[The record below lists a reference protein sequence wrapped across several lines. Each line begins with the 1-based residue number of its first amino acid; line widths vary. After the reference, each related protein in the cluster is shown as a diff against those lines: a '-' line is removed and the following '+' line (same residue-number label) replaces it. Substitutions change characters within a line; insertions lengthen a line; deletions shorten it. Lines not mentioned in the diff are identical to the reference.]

1 MDRSKNSWC
10 SKSMTS
16 ESVDSPRNMYR
27 HSANVGGQEI
37 IHIEQFP
44 DVHSRNPAACIQC
57 PTFFIEFTCYIYNK
71 FSLTLPITFGEQ

>member
-44 DVHSRNPAACIQC
+44 DVHSRNPAAVHFSSLY
-57 PTFFIEFTCYIYNK
+57 PVSNFFH
-71 FSLTLPITFGEQ
+71 